1 MITAEYLQDD
11 FLETGQGG
19 GGSPLITRSQQRSAR
34 ISSQAI
40 PLEDTKFQNVL
51 SGSVSSSRLHW
62 TLPCKSSTSCWL
74 KSTGRS
80 SYELSLPVAAIL
92 DITEVSSF
100 GSDATIICLSRG
112 EWQNL
117 NDAVMIWLTAVQR
130 RRMINQM
137 QPAQACRCSWE
148 MSGRGQI
155 GPVLWVDSGRTKSG
169 STRISIKYTRKLK
182 SLSRFLLKVAP
193 ILPHVHPSQALS
205 TMAPTRGRVKL
216 DSGW

>member
-40 PLEDTKFQNVL
+40 PLEDTRFQNLL
-51 SGSVSSSRLHW
+51 SGSVSSSSRLHW

-92 DITEVSSF
+92 DMTEVSSF
-100 GSDATIICLSRG
+100 GSDVTIICLSRG
-112 EWQNL
+112 KWQNL
-117 NDAVMIWLTAVQR
+117 NDAVIIWLTAVQR

-148 MSGRGQI
+148 MSGGGQI
-155 GPVLWVDSGRTKSG
+155 GPILWGDSGCTQSR
-169 STRISIKYTRKLK
+169 STYISIKYAR
-182 SLSRFLLKVAP
+182 
-193 ILPHVHPSQALS
+193 
-205 TMAPTRGRVKL
+205 MAKIEVI
-216 DSGW
+216 